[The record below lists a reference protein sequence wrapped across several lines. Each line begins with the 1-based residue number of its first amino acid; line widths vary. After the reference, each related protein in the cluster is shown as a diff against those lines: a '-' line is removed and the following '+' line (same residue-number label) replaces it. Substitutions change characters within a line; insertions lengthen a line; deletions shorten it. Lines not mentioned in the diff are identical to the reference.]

1 MRKSFFSSDEY
12 RPLVPMD
19 EENDY
24 DNNKDHILTGLQRA
38 ITLRWKMLL
47 IGACI
52 FSASIGYI
60 GGGFFSDNGGSV
72 SISPT
77 HFAAVHPI
85 LKDDVSVESGW

>member
-1 MRKSFFSSDEY
+1 MRKSFFSRGEY
-12 RPLVPMD
+12 RPFVSMD

-24 DNNKDHILTGLQRA
+24 DNNKDHIPTGFQRA
-38 ITLRWKMLL
+38 IALRWKMLL
-47 IGACI
+47 IVTCV

-60 GGGFFSDNGGSV
+60 GRGSFSDNGGSV

-85 LKDDVSVESGW
+85 QKDDVSAESGW